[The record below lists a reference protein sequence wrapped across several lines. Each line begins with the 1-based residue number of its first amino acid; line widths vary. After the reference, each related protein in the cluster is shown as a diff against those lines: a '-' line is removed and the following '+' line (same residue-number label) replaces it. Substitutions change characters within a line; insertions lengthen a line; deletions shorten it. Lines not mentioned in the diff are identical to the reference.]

1 MSQDKLQELFARCWK
16 DEAFKKR
23 FMSEP
28 AAVLDEEGFDVP
40 EGIKVKVLENSPGEM
55 NIVLPVNP
63 DSLELSD
70 SEMDQ
75 VAGGAIRRPGASSS
89 AIAPGSFRG
98 RMVLPTRSQGKDCIP
113 W

>member
-23 FMSEP
+23 FVSEP
-28 AAVLDEEGFDVP
+28 GKVLDEEGFDVP
-40 EGIKVKVLENSPGEM
+40 EGIKVKVIENSPDEM

-70 SEMDQ
+70 AEMDG
-75 VAGGAIRRPGASSS
+75 VAGGAVGFRPGA
-89 AIAPGSFRG
+89 FRQ
-98 RMVLPTRSQGKDCIP
+98 RILLPTKSQGKDCIP